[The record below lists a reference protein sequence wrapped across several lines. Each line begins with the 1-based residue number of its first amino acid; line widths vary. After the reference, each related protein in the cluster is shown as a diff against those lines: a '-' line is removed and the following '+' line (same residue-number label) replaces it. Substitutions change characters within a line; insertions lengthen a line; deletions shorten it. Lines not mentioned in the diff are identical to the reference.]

1 MFPQIVL
8 ETLHQCF
15 ALILPLLF
23 STFMLQ
29 YRRIQP
35 IRIFTALKQ
44 CHLTVQCMTH
54 VVVVPLHLVSRLLLV
69 YLMAT
74 YSYDKSLPEIIAR
87 GRVLLTL
94 FYKNGETLSI
104 VVKHRLLRN
113 QQISMCCTRTKHCRM
128 TSLGYIFVTVY
139 D

>member
-8 ETLHQCF
+8 ETLHQCV
-15 ALILPLLF
+15 ALILALLLW
-23 STFMLQ
+23 TFMLQ
-29 YRRIQP
+29 YRHIQRIV
-35 IRIFTALKQ
+35 IFTALKQ
-44 CHLTVQCMTH
+44 RHLTSQCMTH
-54 VVVVPLHLVSRLLLV
+54 VAVLPLHLVSRLLLV

-74 YSYDKSLPEIIAR
+74 YSYDNSLPEVIA
-87 GRVLLTL
+87 L

-104 VVKHRLLRN
+104 FVRHRLLRN

-128 TSLGYIFVTVY
+128 TLLGYIFVTVY